1 MYLSTSFQWHGA
13 NRFLGTKKSP
23 LQAFEAVS
31 SRSSR
36 LITASPIA
44 ILRTRPWRWLSLSL
58 DLRRDPADRHVL
70 KHVDALI
77 DHGMLTSEP
86 KLCRHVNQA
95 ITRTARIRH
104 HDPLS
109 QGHQLSGSVLP
120 RERFRSLA
128 HCRSSRAR
136 RGCLELG
143 ICRTFSVFPSDG
155 EKFVLPCFGGHLKSG
170 TLRVNEFAA

>member
-120 RERFRSLA
+120 RERFRSLTLSGL
-128 HCRSSRAR
+128 SS
-136 RGCLELG
+136 L
-143 ICRTFSVFPSDG
+143 
-155 EKFVLPCFGGHLKSG
+155 GHLATAPPRWWTADHRDRSMHEQRQACLGAKQRHGRYPYSV
-170 TLRVNEFAA
+170 RP